1 MTTVRIRV
9 FTVPTEVGRTI
20 GPAEARLSPRMV
32 VDDDDRHVA
41 GNYAAFVSTAF
52 PERARDLPRRDTH
65 PLSGAIVHTVLV
77 SPGNSQKSF
86 CDISL

>member
-41 GNYAAFVSTAF
+41 GKCAAFVSAAL
-52 PERARDLPRRDTH
+52 ERTPLPFRDGPKDQTSDVQLRT
-65 PLSGAIVHTVLV
+65 
-77 SPGNSQKSF
+77 
-86 CDISL
+86 